1 MTALFVIIFIDQW
14 EKNKNHLPAILG
26 LAVAG
31 ICLMIF
37 GQRNFMLAALLAVS
51 GILLFLREKEEEEK

>member
-1 MTALFVIIFIDQW
+1 
-14 EKNKNHLPAILG
+14 
-26 LAVAG
+26 
-31 ICLMIF
+31 MIF